1 MGIGEIIVIVILGV
15 VIYAV
20 FSMRKKST
28 DTDSGS
34 SGSGSQSGN
43 FSRGNNSDRG
53 NAGPNSPGSG
63 YADPQNNGARRKP
76 GYAKWVGGGLGWV
89 FGGPIGAI
97 LGVAL
102 GSMFDGMN
110 TGKYAYQGTQRGDF
124 SLSLLV
130 LSAAV
135 MKADMKVVKS
145 ELEFVRNF
153 FVMQFGSDE
162 GTRLVKMMQEILK
175 QDINVQEVSVQVG
188 QFTDYPVKL
197 QLINYLFGIAAA
209 DGLYHPDEVDMI
221 GTISGYMGVSSSD
234 FTSIKAMFVKS
245 TGWAYDVLEIT
256 SGASDEEVKK
266 AYREMAKKHHP
277 DKVAHLGDDIKKSA
291 TEKFQKISVAYEEI
305 KKQRGM
311 N

>member
-1 MGIGEIIVIVILGV
+1 MGIGEIIVIVIVGIVL
-15 VIYAV
+15 YAV
-20 FSMRKKST
+20 FSMRKKQGSDDSQT
-28 DTDSGS
+28 NRQTPPGAGTSGS
-34 SGSGSQSGN
+34 RPEN
-43 FSRGNNSDRG
+43 T
-53 NAGPNSPGSG
+53 AGQG
-63 YADPQNNGARRKP
+63 PQRKA

-110 TGKYAYQGTQRGDF
+110 SGNNVYQGTQRGDF
-124 SLSLLV
+124 AMSLLV

-135 MKADMKVVKS
+135 MKADQKIVKS
-145 ELEFVRNF
+145 ELEFVRSF
-153 FVMQFGSDE
+153 FVRQFGEEE
-162 GTRLVKMMQEILK
+162 GARLIKMLQEILK
-175 QDINVQEVSVQVG
+175 QDINIREVSIQVG

-197 QLINYLFGIAAA
+197 QLVNYLFGIAAS

-221 GTISGYMGVSSSD
+221 STIAGYMGVSSSD

-256 SGASDEEVKK
+256 SGATDEEVKK

-277 DKVAHLGDDIKKSA
+277 DKVAHLGEDIRKSA
-291 TEKFQKISVAYEEI
+291 TEKFQKISAAYDEI